1 MSGRVLAV
9 LMSNVIEALSS
20 IINIETIR
28 FWLDSKTAL
37 FWIYNNKEWKQWV
50 QFRVEEILKLTKKE
64 QWGHVAGIDN
74 PADIGSRG
82 VTASFLSASCG
93 GKAQSG

>member
-1 MSGRVLAV
+1 
-9 LMSNVIEALSS
+9 MSNVIEALSS

-50 QFRVEEILKLTKKE
+50 QFRVAEILKLTKKE
-64 QWGHVAGIDN
+64 QWGHAGADAAKNLTVA
-74 PADIGSRG
+74 
-82 VTASFLSASCG
+82 
-93 GKAQSG
+93 K